1 MLAASTG
8 TGQWQLRRRDAVA
21 VIAGGVV
28 AVIIDDVPGQWR
40 LRPGVVGDV
49 GGGGGNVGVRV
60 HAVVGLPVTS
70 CA

>member
-40 LRPGVVGDV
+40 LRPGVVVV
-49 GGGGGNVGVRV
+49 GGGGGNVEEEKRKEEERERT
-60 HAVVGLPVTS
+60 AS
-70 CA
+70 